1 MRERERETAASARAA
16 HEWRL
21 LVLLFPQ
28 TSREKV
34 YTSSHLRAQKE
45 AGVAFV
51 LSSFARKSSA
61 ILSLC
66 IFLAGHFQSHRKSN
80 TSSVMGAKQSSQDDA
95 GRENLDALKEEI
107 ERLRKALSEEEEER
121 KKTTR
126 EEDKKTSKTTTSAPI
141 QVDDRELEKRLLL
154 QTQSDGE
161 VDSASFASQHEVDPK
176 RIVGIIKS
184 LAASNVV
191 VFSETDKNTLNL
203 TEEAMSFIENGSPE
217 ARAFDFVKSKGKNG
231 VSLPEFKKLEKTISE
246 VGFKQ
251 AMQQKWLAMDKATN
265 SVVAKV
271 EEITDTCRTYLRMIK
286 EGKKEEVPAKE
297 LDALIKKRKLAKVET
312 WKEYAVKRGPEFAL
326 ERKKL
331 EHDLT
336 KEMLANGAWKT
347 ATFKEYTLVP
357 GAGNI
362 PASGHVHPLLKVRRA
377 FREIFLQLGF
387 SEMPTNNFVESG
399 FWNFDTLIQPQQ
411 HPARDAHD
419 TFFMKTPA
427 KANFAPE
434 EYVEKVKKMH
444 EVGGH
449 GSVGHNYAWK
459 REEADKN
466 ILRTHTTA
474 VSARMLH
481 KLAEDGFKPCKLF
494 SIDRVFRNE
503 AVDRTHLAEFHQVEG
518 VVCDKGLTLGDLIGV
533 IRQFFAQLGMT
544 QVRFKPAFNPY
555 TEPSMEIFAF
565 HPMLGKW
572 VEVGNSGMFRPEM
585 LLPMGLPEDV
595 SVIAWGLSL
604 ERPTMIMFGI
614 DNIRD
619 LFGSKMQLQ
628 SVKNN
633 QLCPLGLEK

>member
-1 MRERERETAASARAA
+1 
-16 HEWRL
+16 
-21 LVLLFPQ
+21 
-28 TSREKV
+28 
-34 YTSSHLRAQKE
+34 
-45 AGVAFV
+45 
-51 LSSFARKSSA
+51 
-61 ILSLC
+61 
-66 IFLAGHFQSHRKSN
+66 
-80 TSSVMGAKQSSQDDA
+80 MGAQQSRDDGDPQNVMA
-95 GRENLDALKEEI
+95 KENVALRREIEHLHDALREAE
-107 ERLRKALSEEEEER
+107 
-121 KKTTR
+121 KKKHDQQQHQ
-126 EEDKKTSKTTTSAPI
+126 EDGPKTTTTTTARPTTKMTE
-141 QVDDRELEKRLLL
+141 QELEKQLLRDV
-154 QTQSDGE
+154 QRCGG
-161 VDSASFASQHEVDPK
+161 VDSAQFASKTECDAK

-184 LAASNVV
+184 LAASNMVI
-191 VFSETDKNTLNL
+191 FSETDKSKVNL
-203 TEEAMSFIENGSPE
+203 TEEAMSFIESGSPE
-217 ARAFDFVKSKGKNG
+217 ARAFEHVKKQGGNG
-231 VSLPEFKKLEKTISE
+231 VPLPEFKKLEKTISE

-271 EEITDTCRTYLRMIK
+271 DEITDACQKYLKLIK
-286 EGKKEEVPAKE
+286 EGKKEDVPKKE
-297 LDALIKKRKLAKVET
+297 LDVLIKKRKLAKVET
-312 WKEYAVKRGPEFAL
+312 WKEYLVKQGPEFAL

-347 ATFKEYTLVP
+347 AAFKEYTLVP

-434 EYVEKVKKMH
+434 DYVEKVKMMH

-595 SVIAWGLSL
+595 NVIAWGLSL

>member
-1 MRERERETAASARAA
+1 MG
-16 HEWRL
+16 
-21 LVLLFPQ
+21 
-28 TSREKV
+28 
-34 YTSSHLRAQKE
+34 AQ
-45 AGVAFV
+45 
-51 LSSFARKSSA
+51 
-61 ILSLC
+61 
-66 IFLAGHFQSHRKSN
+66 QSHGDDDPQN
-80 TSSVMGAKQSSQDDA
+80 VAKENVA
-95 GRENLDALKEEI
+95 LRREIEHLHDAL
-107 ERLRKALSEEEEER
+107 LREAE
-121 KKTTR
+121 KKKHDQQQHQ
-126 EEDKKTSKTTTSAPI
+126 EDGPKTTTTTARPTTKMTE
-141 QVDDRELEKRLLL
+141 QELEKQLLRDV
-154 QTQSDGE
+154 QRCGG
-161 VDSASFASQHEVDPK
+161 VDSAQFASKTECDAK

-184 LAASNVV
+184 LAASNMVI
-191 VFSETDKNTLNL
+191 FSETDKSKVNL
-203 TEEAMSFIENGSPE
+203 TEEAMSFIESGSPE
-217 ARAFDFVKSKGKNG
+217 ARAFEHVKKQGGNG
-231 VSLPEFKKLEKTISE
+231 VPLPEFKKLEKTISE

-271 EEITDTCRTYLRMIK
+271 DEITDACQKYLKLIK
-286 EGKKEEVPAKE
+286 EGKKEDVPKKE
-297 LDALIKKRKLAKVET
+297 LDVLIKKRKLAKVET
-312 WKEYAVKRGPEFAL
+312 WKEYLVKQGPEFAL

-347 ATFKEYTLVP
+347 AAFKEYTLVP

-434 EYVEKVKKMH
+434 DYVEKVKMMH

-595 SVIAWGLSL
+595 NVIAWGLSL